1 MIIIYKLK
9 KAFLINIEKI
19 KVLNN
24 KADNIPKYN
33 LRLKL
38 DVYEELNILVDDLI
52 NHIWR
57 LIYSKNRV
65 NDKINNIDAK
75 KEKDIDTYV
84 HKLI

>member
-1 MIIIYKLK
+1 MIIICKLK

-38 DVYEELNILVDDLI
+38 DVYEKLNILVDDLI

-57 LIYSKNRV
+57 LIYRKKRV
-65 NDKINNIDAK
+65 NDKINNIDAN
-75 KEKDIDTYV
+75 KEKDIDIYV

>member
-1 MIIIYKLK
+1 MIIISKLK
-9 KAFLINIEKI
+9 KAFLIIIEKI
-19 KVLNN
+19 KVLIN

-57 LIYSKNRV
+57 LIYSKKRV
-65 NDKINNIDAK
+65 NDKINNIDAN
-75 KEKDIDTYV
+75 KEKDIDIYV

>member
-1 MIIIYKLK
+1 MIIISKLK

-19 KVLNN
+19 KVLIN

-65 NDKINNIDAK
+65 NDKINNIDAN
-75 KEKDIDTYV
+75 KEKDIDIYV
-84 HKLI
+84 NKLI

>member
-1 MIIIYKLK
+1 MIIISKLK

-19 KVLNN
+19 KVLIN

-38 DVYEELNILVDDLI
+38 DVYEKLNILVDDLI

-57 LIYSKNRV
+57 LIYRKKRV
-65 NDKINNIDAK
+65 NDKINNIDAN

>member
-1 MIIIYKLK
+1 MIIICKLK

-38 DVYEELNILVDDLI
+38 DVYEKLNILVDDLI

-57 LIYSKNRV
+57 LIYSKKRV
-65 NDKINNIDAK
+65 NDKINNIDAN
-75 KEKDIDTYV
+75 KEKDIYV

>member
-1 MIIIYKLK
+1 MIIICKLK

-24 KADNIPKYN
+24 KAGNIPKYN

-38 DVYEELNILVDDLI
+38 DVYEKLNILVDDLI

-57 LIYSKNRV
+57 LIYSKKRV
-65 NDKINNIDAK
+65 NDKINNIDAN
-75 KEKDIDTYV
+75 KEKDIDIYV